1 MKKNSAPQKE
11 LVNLNSDIKSLIK
24 LAKGKSLDPASDYFL
39 RNIFKDKWRSMSAS
53 QKKRLAKEVK
63 IKLDGVSYKA
73 SEDKL
78 NPAVIAYVI
87 QAAWE
92 TAGTP
97 GPDIKK

>member
-1 MKKNSAPQKE
+1 MKKSSAPQKE

-63 IKLDGVSYKA
+63 IKLEEFNYEGSQ
-73 SEDKL
+73 SRP
-78 NPAVIAYVI
+78 NPVVIGYAI

-92 TAGTP
+92 VVSN
-97 GPDIKK
+97 IK